1 MSHKTDTTEGQPA
14 AIELPLK
21 YPFTSAAGV
30 RIERMSLR
38 RAKRADLR
46 AANQF
51 SRDEIDQETFLFARL
66 SGLTM
71 EDMDNLDMEDND
83 EMVRRFREQHG
94 KSAS

>member
-1 MSHKTDTTEGQPA
+1 MSQKTDPVEGQPA
-14 AIELPLK
+14 AIEVALK

-30 RIERMSLR
+30 RIERICLR

-51 SRDEIDQETFLFARL
+51 SRDEVDQETFLFARL

-71 EDMDNLDMEDND
+71 EDLDNLDMEDND
-83 EMVRRFREQHG
+83 EMVRRFRQQHG